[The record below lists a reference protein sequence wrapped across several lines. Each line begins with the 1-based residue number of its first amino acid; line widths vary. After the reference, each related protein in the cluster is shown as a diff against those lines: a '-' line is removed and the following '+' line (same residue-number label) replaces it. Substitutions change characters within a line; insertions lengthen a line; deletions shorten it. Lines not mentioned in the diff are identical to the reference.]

1 MEHGPAQHGS
11 CMRIQINLSRLP
23 GKAMGNLF
31 ISGGSGGYNLKI
43 PLNSGHHQW
52 CFLGKSVEH
61 GSTYDFRDG
70 TGKWDWKKGIAP
82 GDQIAWGSWPEHV
95 VKRLN

>member
-1 MEHGPAQHGS
+1 VIDSLDLPLTSSSLLLKKQEENS
-11 CMRIQINLSRLP
+11 WFKIN
-23 GKAMGNLF
+23 
-31 ISGGSGGYNLKI
+31 
-43 PLNSGHHQW
+43 Q
-52 CFLGKSVEH
+52 
-61 GSTYDFRDG
+61 YDFRDG